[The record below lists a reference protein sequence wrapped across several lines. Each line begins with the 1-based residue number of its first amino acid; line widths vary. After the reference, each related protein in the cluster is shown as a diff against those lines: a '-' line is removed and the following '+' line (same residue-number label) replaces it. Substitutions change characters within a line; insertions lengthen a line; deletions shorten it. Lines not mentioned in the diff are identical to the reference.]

1 MQLPESWPA
10 PASTKALASQKVLEF
25 LRPSETWFI
34 KNNPSNSRN
43 NMQSHIKNK
52 KNGSI
57 SS

>member
-1 MQLPESWPA
+1 MQLPEPLPA

-25 LRPSETWFI
+25 LRLSETWFV
-34 KNNPSNSRN
+34 KNNPSNTGN